1 MIKAVTIFNLFLI
14 VLISLFKVLS
24 PQWMFEVKATLARRV
39 PSAESL
45 LPREHGVDLTTGAFM
60 LTIKRIADAFE
71 RLGMFS

>member
-1 MIKAVTIFNLFLI
+1 
-14 VLISLFKVLS
+14 
-24 PQWMFEVKATLARRV
+24 MFEVKATLARRV